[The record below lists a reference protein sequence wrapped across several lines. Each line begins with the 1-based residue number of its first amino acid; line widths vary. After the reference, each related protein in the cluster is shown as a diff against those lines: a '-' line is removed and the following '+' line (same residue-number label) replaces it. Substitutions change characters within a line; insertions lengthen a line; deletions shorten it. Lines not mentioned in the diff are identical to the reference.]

1 MQYLNLKVRLL
12 SLLLICL
19 SAAWLSLGAQ
29 SRLTLPE
36 LRQKIEQEFS
46 KYPGVF
52 AVAFRNVATGEELLI
67 REREVFHAASTM
79 KTPVMIEVYKQQAQG
94 KLSLSDSILIKTEFK
109 SIVDGSPYTLPV
121 SSDSDSITYKQIGT
135 KRTLASLVYDMI
147 TVSSNL
153 ATNLIIELV
162 GAPNV
167 LQTMRDLGAKDIQ
180 VRRGVEDSK
189 AFAKGLNNS
198 TTAYD
203 LMLIFDKIATGQAVS
218 PEASKAMIATLLDQK
233 FNDAI
238 PAKLPNDVKVA
249 HKTGSITGVRHDS
262 GIVLLPDGRK
272 YVLVLLSKD
281 IKDDKLTSGVMAT
294 VSEWIYRYVTQGK

>member
-1 MQYLNLKVRLL
+1 MTYLNLKASYLAVALSCLL
-12 SLLLICL
+12 AIGLP
-19 SAAWLSLGAQ
+19 ATAQ
-29 SRLTLPE
+29 TRLTIPE
-36 LRQKIEQEFS
+36 LRQKIEQELS

-52 AVAFRNVATGEELLI
+52 AVAFKDIATGNELLI

-94 KLSLSDSILIKTEFK
+94 KLSLSDSMLIKTDFK
-109 SIVDGSPYTLPV
+109 SIVDGSTYTLPV

-153 ATNLIIELV
+153 ATNLIIERV
-162 GAPNV
+162 GGPNV
-167 LQTMRDLGAKDIQ
+167 TQTMRDLGAKNIQ

-218 PEASKAMIATLLDQK
+218 PEASKAMIATLLEQK

-238 PAKLPNDVKVA
+238 PAKLPKTVKVA
-249 HKTGSITGVRHDS
+249 HKTGSIVGVRHDS
-262 GIVLLPDGRK
+262 GLVILPDGRQ

-281 IKDDKLTSGVMAT
+281 IKDDKATSGAMAT
-294 VSEWIYRYVTQGK
+294 VSEWIYQYEMNN

>member
-1 MQYLNLKVRLL
+1 MKRQNYKANYLRILVA
-12 SLLLICL
+12 CL
-19 SAAWLSLGAQ
+19 SISWMPLKAQ
-29 SRLTLPE
+29 SRLTIPE
-36 LRQKIEQEFS
+36 LRQKIEQELG

-52 AVAFRNVATGEELLI
+52 AVAFKDIATGNELLI

-121 SSDSDSITYKQIGT
+121 SSDSDSVTYKQIGT

-153 ATNLIIELV
+153 ATNLIIERV

-218 PEASKAMIATLLDQK
+218 PEASKAMIATLLEQK

-238 PAKLPNDVKVA
+238 PAKLPKDVKVA
-249 HKTGSITGVRHDS
+249 HKTGSIVGVRHDS
-262 GIVLLPDGRK
+262 GIVILPDGRQ

-294 VSEWIYRYVTQGK
+294 VSEWIYQYETQGK